1 VDILPKHQPHNYTID
16 LEKGVQLLSI
26 PIYNLSQDKVA
37 TLCEYIYDNFEK
49 GFIWHSK
56 FLVGIL
62 FVNKIWFFM
71 NVSWLSWIKST
82 HYQKLVPFTLHLKV
96 IGLELNHAKV
106 YTKIDLCGTHKLV
119 CIQEG
124 NEWKWRYGHFEYVVM
139 PFGLTNKPVVF

>member
-1 VDILPKHQPHNYTID
+1 VFTKKNVDILPNHQPHDYTVD

-26 PIYNLSQDKVA
+26 PNYNLSQDKVA
-37 TLCEYIYDNFEK
+37 TLREYIYNNFEK

-82 HYQKLVPFTLHLKV
+82 HHKKLVPFTFDLKV

-106 YTKIDLCGTHKLV
+106 YTKIDLHGTHNLV

-124 NEWKWRYGHFEYVVM
+124 NEWKWVGIVQKWHKMR
-139 PFGLTNKPVVF
+139 KI